1 MNKEQKQEIIK
12 ETQKELDFKFM
23 QEAINEANQAYNLSE
38 IPIGAVIV
46 CGNKIISRG
55 HNLKE
60 NNKNSILHAE
70 IIAINEATKI
80 LDRWR
85 LEECTL
91 YVNLEPCL
99 MCAGAIINS
108 RIKRVVFASFD
119 EKSGAFGSVINV
131 NDLKLN
137 HKVEITSGILE
148 EESKEIIQKFFKELR
163 DGEQKKF

>member
-38 IPIGAVIV
+38 IPIGAVIE
-46 CGNKIISRG
+46 CDNKIISKG

-70 IIAINEATKI
+70 IIAINEATKV
-80 LDRWR
+80 LNRWR
-85 LEECTL
+85 LEDCTL